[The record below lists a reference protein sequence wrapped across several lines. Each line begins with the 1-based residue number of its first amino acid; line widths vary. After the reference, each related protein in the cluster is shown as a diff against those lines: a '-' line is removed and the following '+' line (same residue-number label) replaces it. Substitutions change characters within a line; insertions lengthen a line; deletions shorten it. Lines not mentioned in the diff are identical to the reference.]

1 MLLWSAQ
8 LVSTLGSYAAG
19 IIYPLLVLAITQSP
33 AVVGLVSALR
43 ILPYL
48 ILSLPVGALID
59 RWNRRRVM
67 LVCDIGR
74 TVVVGSLPLAM
85 WADVLTMPQIYL
97 VAVIEGTLMVF
108 FNIAE
113 TAALTRVVANPQLA
127 EAAAQNQVGFAG
139 AAIAGPALGTWLYSA
154 LGRGLPFVVNAG
166 CFALSACALWRLRT
180 RFDPPPAAGQRR
192 HLRAEIAEGMRW
204 LWSERLVRD
213 MALISGVS
221 NFVQAALP
229 LLLIVLAKRQG
240 AGDGQIG
247 LIFSCAGVGGMIGA
261 LIGGQ
266 VQRRFSFGQVI
277 IGTMS
282 VQALMFP
289 LMGAAGS
296 ALSLGLV
303 YGVIMFA
310 GPIYNVV
317 QFSHRI
323 AMIPD
328 GLQGRVNSSFR
339 LIAFVLNPVG
349 SALCGLVVEHAGEL
363 WALGLF
369 ALVQGGVALAAAL
382 DPAVRECQGGTRI
395 ARPSPSPTQP
405 PEGP

>member
-1 MLLWSAQ
+1 MLLWSA
-8 LVSTLGSYAAG
+8 LVVSNLGSYAAG

-33 AVVGLVSALR
+33 SIVGLVSALR

-67 LVCDIGR
+67 LVCDVGR
-74 TVVVGSLPLAM
+74 VLVVGSLPLAM
-85 WADVLTMPQIYL
+85 WAGVLTMPQIYIA
-97 VAVIEGTLMVF
+97 AVIEGTLMVF

-127 EAAAQNQVGFAG
+127 QAAAQNQVGFAG
-139 AAIAGPALGTWLYSA
+139 ASIAGPALGSWLYSA
-154 LGRGLPFVVNAG
+154 FGRGLPFVVNAL
-166 CFALSACALWRLRT
+166 CFALSACAIWRLRT
-180 RFDPPPAAGQRR
+180 RFDPPAAPERR

-204 LWSERLVRD
+204 LWRERLVRD

-221 NFVQAALP
+221 NFVQAAVP

-240 AGDGQIG
+240 AGDAQIG
-247 LIFSCAGVGGMIGA
+247 LIFSCAGIGGMVGA

-277 IGTMS
+277 IGTMA

-289 LMGAAGS
+289 LMGVAGT

-310 GPIYNVV
+310 APIYNVV

-349 SALCGLVVEHAGEL
+349 SALCGLLIEHAGVL

-369 ALVQGGVALAAAL
+369 AVVQAGVALAAAL
-382 DPAVRECQGGTRI
+382 DPVVRNCEGGTRA
-395 ARPSPSPTQP
+395 ARVTRPLGKASGGS
-405 PEGP
+405 